1 MYHKQ
6 VFAPV
11 RKEKHMNTNDKQLN
25 PYEEYLVKFAKNYN
39 MTVEEAAE
47 TAIVKAMHEY
57 FIETGM

>member
-1 MYHKQ
+1 
-6 VFAPV
+6 
-11 RKEKHMNTNDKQLN
+11 MNVNEKQLN
-25 PYEEYLVKFAKNYN
+25 PYEEYLIKFAKNYN